1 MAISDFRKK
10 KLLYVFSTFF
20 DVDNSGG
27 IDDKEFSAAAERL
40 CRVHGWNLKEGK
52 GADVLKR
59 LLTIWE
65 ELRQGDVDGDN
76 EVDKEEWCAL
86 WQNGSTQGWQAK
98 YKDLI
103 FDLHDTSGDGSIGE
117 DEFVAVNAI
126 GEVSASDC
134 KEAFNKMTNNGSVDL
149 TRDVF
154 TKLFNEY
161 FASDDVN
168 AGGNFIFGRLKF

>member
-1 MAISDFRKK
+1 MALATSKAYSSPFHD
-10 KLLYVFSTFF
+10 SF
-20 DVDNSGG
+20 DVQ
-27 IDDKEFSAAAERL
+27 
-40 CRVHGWNLKEGK
+40 
-52 GADVLKR
+52 
-59 LLTIWE
+59 T
-65 ELRQGDVDGDN
+65 
-76 EVDKEEWCAL
+76 
-86 WQNGSTQGWQAK
+86 
-98 YKDLI
+98 
-103 FDLHDTSGDGSIGE
+103 GDGSIGE
-117 DEFVAVNAI
+117 DEFVAVNAM

>member
-1 MAISDFRKK
+1 MSDFRKK
-10 KLLYVFSTFF
+10 KVLYVFSTFF

-40 CRVHGWNLKEGK
+40 CRVHGWSLKEGK

-59 LLTIWE
+59 LLAIWE

-76 EVDKEEWCAL
+76 EVDKDEWCAL
-86 WQNGSTQGWQAK
+86 WKDGSTQGWQGK

-103 FDLHDTSGDGSIGE
+103 FDLHDTSGDGSVGE
-117 DEFVAVNAI
+117 DEFVAVNAMGDI
-126 GEVSASDC
+126 SASDC
-134 KEAFNKMTNNGSVDL
+134 KLAFNKMTNNGSLDL
-149 TRDVF
+149 TRDAY

-161 FASDDVN
+161 FSSDDVN
-168 AGGNFIFGRLKF
+168 APGNFIFGRLSF